1 MRILLAALAFSA
13 TAAAIQPALASDDD
27 ARCGNAPRSE
37 WMSEDAV
44 KAKATDLGYTVRSVK
59 VEDGCFEVYAMNAK
73 GERAEV
79 YMNPVSGDIVRVKQD
94 D

>member
-1 MRILLAALAFSA
+1 MRILLTALALSA
-13 TAAAIQPALASDDD
+13 TAAAVQPALASDNDKS
-27 ARCGNAPRSE
+27 CGNAPRNE

-44 KAKATDLGYTVRSVK
+44 KAKASEMGYEVRSVK
-59 VEDGCFEVYAMNAK
+59 VEDGCFEVYAMNSK

-79 YMNPVSGDIVRVKQD
+79 YMNPVTGDVVRTKMD